1 MKRVFASL
9 ISLGATLA
17 AIAAGAAEYPN
28 RPIRLVVPFAAGG
41 GGDAIARPLA
51 ERLSEILG
59 QRVVIE
65 NKGGANGNIGAA
77 EVAKA
82 EPDGYTLLFA
92 NSSLPISASL
102 YKKLPFDI
110 DKDFTPVALASIS
123 ASVLVVH
130 PSVPAKS
137 VSELVQ
143 LAKAQPGKLSFG
155 SAGVGSTMHLAA
167 ELFKTMA
174 KVDMAHV
181 PYRGA
186 GPVIADLIGGHI
198 AVVFINIP
206 PVLSNIEAGTV
217 RPLAVTTKARS
228 AVLPNTPTLDESGLS
243 GYQST
248 TWYGVMGPAGLPA
261 EVVER
266 LNRAVREAVTS
277 EELRTRLTKLGS
289 EPSPGSPETF
299 AAFLKQDVKDW
310 AEIIKASGASAE

>member
-1 MKRVFASL
+1 MKRVLTALFAL
-9 ISLGATLA
+9 LA
-17 AIAAGAAEYPN
+17 STSAWAADYPN

-51 ERLSEILG
+51 ERLSETLG
-59 QRVVIE
+59 QRVIID

-110 DKDFTPVALASIS
+110 EKDFTPVSLVSQS

-130 PSVPAKS
+130 PSIPAKT
-137 VSELVQ
+137 VSELVA

-167 ELFKTMA
+167 ELFKKMA
-174 KVDMAHV
+174 GVEMAHV

-186 GPVIADLIGGHI
+186 GPVITDLIGGHI
-198 AVVFINIP
+198 SVVFINIP
-206 PVLSNIEAGTV
+206 PVLSNIEGGTV
-217 RPLAVTTKARS
+217 RALAVTTISRS
-228 AVLPNTPTLDESGLS
+228 AALPDTPTLNEAGLS
-243 GYQST
+243 GYRST
-248 TWYGVMGPAGLPA
+248 TWYGIMAPAGLPR

-266 LNRAVREAVTS
+266 LNRAVNEAVTS
-277 EELRTRLTKLGS
+277 DDLRTRLTKLGS
-289 EPSPGSPETF
+289 DPSPDSPERF

-310 AEIIKASGASAE
+310 AEIIKVSGASAD

>member
-1 MKRVFASL
+1 MKRMV
-9 ISLGATLA
+9 A
-17 AIAAGAAEYPN
+17 ALVVLAAGAASTAGWAADYPS
-28 RPIRLVVPFAAGG
+28 RPIRLIVPFAAGG

-59 QRVVIE
+59 QRVLIE

-102 YKKLPFDI
+102 YKKLPFDL
-110 DKDFTPVALASIS
+110 DRDFTPVSLASQS

-130 PSVPAKS
+130 PSVPAKT
-137 VSELVQ
+137 VSELIA
-143 LAKAQPGKLSFG
+143 LAKAEPGKLSFG
-155 SAGVGSTMHLAA
+155 SAGIGSTMHLAA

-174 KVDMAHV
+174 GVQMAHV

-186 GPVIADLIGGHI
+186 GPVIGDLIGGHI
-198 AVVFINIP
+198 SVVFINIP
-206 PVLSNIEAGTV
+206 PVLSNIEGGTV

-228 AVLPNTPTLDESGLS
+228 AVLPDTPTLNEAGLS

-248 TWYGVMGPAGLPA
+248 TWYGIMGPAGLPRDI
-261 EVVER
+261 VDR
-266 LNRAVREAVTS
+266 LNKAVTEAVTS
-277 EELRTRLTKLGS
+277 DDLRTRLTKLGS
-289 EPSPGSPETF
+289 EPSPGSPESF

-310 AEIIKASGASAE
+310 AEIIRVSGASAD